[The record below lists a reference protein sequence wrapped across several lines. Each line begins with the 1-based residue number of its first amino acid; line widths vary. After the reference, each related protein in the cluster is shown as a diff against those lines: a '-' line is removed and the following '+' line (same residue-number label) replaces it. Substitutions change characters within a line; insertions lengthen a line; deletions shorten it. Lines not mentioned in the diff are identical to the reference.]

1 MYNTTLFKR
10 SLLTI
15 NFRFITS
22 ILIYISLLI
31 TLALINNIFYYS
43 FKYPYKTT
51 RILLILNHM
60 FN

>member
-1 MYNTTLFKR
+1 MYNTPLFKR

-43 FKYPYKTT
+43 FKYLYKT
-51 RILLILNHM
+51 I
-60 FN
+60 